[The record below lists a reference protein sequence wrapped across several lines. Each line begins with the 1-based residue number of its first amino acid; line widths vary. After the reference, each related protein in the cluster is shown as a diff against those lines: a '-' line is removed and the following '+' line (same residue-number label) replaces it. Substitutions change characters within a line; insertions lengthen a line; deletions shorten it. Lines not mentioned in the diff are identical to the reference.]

1 MARLHQAACLFIIGI
16 LITRPVAAASN
27 VVLLH
32 GNIYTGNTA
41 APWAQA
47 LSIAGSRI
55 DAIGSDRDIAAKR
68 GRHTRMIDLAGRT
81 VIPGFVDSHV
91 HMLFGA
97 MILHGFNLST
107 PEASVTPG
115 NPEVLIARTR
125 ELAARHPSDP
135 ILFGRA
141 DFSTAWP
148 FAPTAELLDR
158 AISDRPVIVHNTSE
172 HALWLNSR
180 ALTLVGLTDAPL
192 SDPLEEQDVIRDAS
206 GHPTGVV
213 IEAGMEIVERAV
225 RAQLS
230 EEVLLAMLRDAS
242 RYLNRYGVTTVVN
255 ATGNL
260 ADVKL
265 FAALHSRDEL
275 TVRTRTSF
283 GAIAVPHR
291 LTEQFLSDLEQ
302 ARTQYHDDWVSANL
316 VKFFADGGT
325 GLIAPL
331 VYQASQ
337 YKKIVQELDR
347 RGYQLM
353 THVYRSDS
361 VHLVLDA
368 YEAAAGANGR
378 RDRRFRIEH
387 VPIVDAADIARFGPL
402 GIVASMQPVGC
413 CSENGWNYD
422 PKATLPTDRWKTLS
436 KAGALLA
443 LGSDWPCA
451 WPPAPFVGIES
462 AVTRAIWESK
472 DTADVL
478 GNPMDGARQAGA
490 RPTGKIYSPE
500 ERLTVREAID
510 AYTQGAAYAAFF
522 EHRIGTLEVGKEADL
537 AVLSQN
543 VFEVAPTQ
551 ISDTDIV
558 MTMVAGKIV
567 YSGDQPP
574 TFHQVVR

>member
-1 MARLHQAACLFIIGI
+1 M
-16 LITRPVAAASN
+16 TRPLAAASN
-27 VVLLH
+27 VVLVH
-32 GNIYTGNTA
+32 GNIYTGNRA

-55 DAIGSDRDIAAKR
+55 DAIGTDRDIAAKR
-68 GRHTRMIDLAGRT
+68 SRRTRVIDLAGRT

-107 PEASVTPG
+107 PQASVTPG
-115 NPEVLIARTR
+115 NPEVLVTR
-125 ELAARHPSDP
+125 IREFAAQHPSDP

-158 AISDRPVIVHNTSE
+158 AISDRPVVVHNTSE
-172 HALWLNSR
+172 HALWLNGR
-180 ALTLVGLTDAPL
+180 ALALVGLTDAPV
-192 SDPLEEQDVIRDAS
+192 SDPLEEQYVIRDAS

-225 RAQLS
+225 RTYLS
-230 EEVLLAMLRDAS
+230 QGDLLAMLRDAS
-242 RYLNRYGVTTVVN
+242 RYLNGYGVTTVVN

-265 FAALHSRDEL
+265 FAGLHARGEL

-283 GAIAVPHR
+283 GAVAVPHR
-291 LTEQFLSDLEQ
+291 LTEQFLSDLEE

-325 GLIAPL
+325 GFIAPL
-331 VYQASQ
+331 IYQAAQ
-337 YKKIVQELDR
+337 YKRIVQELDR

-368 YEAAAGANGR
+368 YEAAAVANGP

-387 VPIVDAADIARFGPL
+387 VPIVDAADIPRFGPL

-413 CSENGWNYD
+413 CSANGWNYD

-451 WPPAPFVGIES
+451 WPPDPFVGIES
-462 AVTRAIWESK
+462 AVTRAVWESK
-472 DTADVL
+472 DTSDVL
-478 GNPMDGARQAGA
+478 GNPMDGAGQGGSR
-490 RPTGKIYSPE
+490 RTGKFYAPE

-510 AYTQGAAYAAFF
+510 AHTQGAAYAAFF
-522 EHRIGTLEVGKEADL
+522 EHRVGTLEVGKEADL

-543 VFEVAPTQ
+543 VFQVAPTR
-551 ISDTDIV
+551 ISDTKVV
-558 MTMVAGKIV
+558 MTVVAGKTV
-567 YSGDQPP
+567 YTRDQPP
-574 TFHQVVR
+574 ILHEVAR